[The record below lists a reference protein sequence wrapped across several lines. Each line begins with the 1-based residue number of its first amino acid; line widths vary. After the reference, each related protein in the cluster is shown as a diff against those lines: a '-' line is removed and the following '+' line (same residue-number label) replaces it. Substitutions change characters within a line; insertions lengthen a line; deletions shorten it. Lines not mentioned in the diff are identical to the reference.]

1 MGMQHLAKAI
11 DFKQPAPSDPPH
23 TLWPFL
29 GWSAYGSRKFIALGA
44 ILSGFAGFLDMAAS
58 VVLGWIVDATV
69 TADRATFVI
78 DNLTMLVAGIVF
90 FLVIRPLAFG
100 ASTLVQSY
108 IIQPNLLNMVLLR
121 LHRWTLGHSITFFDS
136 DFAGRISQKELQTAG
151 AVTNVVTEFI
161 HTIIFALASVLGAI
175 WIVASLGWVPVVI
188 LIIWLAVYLSVIQY
202 FIPKVRAKSTL
213 YAAARSNVVGQV
225 VDVIANVK
233 TVKLFANTSYEDDAV
248 MSSMDSYLEK
258 SLDRASIMVRF
269 RIVLMILAGIMPV
282 ALLGYAIIGWVAGT
296 VSLGEITVAGALGL
310 RLAQMT
316 GWVSF
321 TLMGIYA
328 NLGEVED
335 GIQTLTPAHDLVDA
349 PNATDLSVQ
358 HPTIEF
364 KNVSFQYG
372 DDNGGIRDISL
383 TVQAGEKIGIV
394 GASGAG
400 KSTLVNLILRLY
412 DPEQGEIRIS
422 GQNIAHVKQDS
433 LRRAIGIVSQ
443 ETAMFN
449 RSAYDNI
456 AYGRPETEPAQV
468 ENAAKQAQADDF
480 IKMLTDPKGRGGYQ
494 AHLGE
499 RGVKLSGGQRQRIA
513 IARTILKDAP
523 ILILDEAT
531 SALDSEVEAAI
542 QSSLE
547 ILMQDKTV
555 LAIAHRLSTISRMD
569 RIIVMRQGQ
578 IVEDGTHDEL
588 LAQNGLYARYWH
600 RQSGGFIGH

>member
-1 MGMQHLAKAI
+1 MRHLAKAI
-11 DFKQPAPSDPPH
+11 NFKQPAPSEPPRA
-23 TLWPFL
+23 LWPFL
-29 GWSAYGSRKFIALGA
+29 GWSVFGSRKYIALGA
-44 ILSGFAGFLDMAAS
+44 ILSGFSGFLDMAAS
-58 VVLGWIVDATV
+58 VVLGWVIDATV
-69 TADRATFVI
+69 TADRTSFVI
-78 DNLTMLVAGIVF
+78 DNLTMLIAGIVF
-90 FLVIRPLAFG
+90 FLIIRPLAFG

-121 LHRWTLGHSITFFDS
+121 LHRWTLGHSITFFDN

-151 AVTNVVTEFI
+151 AVTNVVIEFL
-161 HTIIFALASVLGAI
+161 HAIIFALASVLGAI

-188 LIIWLAVYLSVIQY
+188 LIAWLVIYVSVIQY
-202 FIPKVRAKSTL
+202 FIPKVRAKSTH

-233 TVKLFANTSYEDDAV
+233 TVKLFANTSFEDDAV

-258 SLDRASIMVRF
+258 SLDRASIIVRF
-269 RIVLMILAGIMPV
+269 RIILMIMAGLMPV
-282 ALLGYAIIGWVAGT
+282 ALLGHAIAGWVAGT

-335 GIQTLTPAHDLVDA
+335 GIQALTPAHDLVDT
-349 PNATDLSVQ
+349 PNATNLCVDK
-358 HPTIEF
+358 PTIEF
-364 KNVSFQYG
+364 NNVSFQYG
-372 DDNGGIRDISL
+372 DENGGIRDVSL
-383 TVQAGEKIGIV
+383 SVQAGEKIGIV

-456 AYGRPETEPAQV
+456 AYGRPETEPVQV
-468 ENAAKQAQADDF
+468 ENAAKQAKAHGF
-480 IKMLTDPKGRGGYQ
+480 IKMLTDPKGRVGYQ

-499 RGVKLSGGQRQRIA
+499 RGVKLSGGQRQRVA

-547 ILMQDKTV
+547 TLMQGKTV

-569 RIIVMRQGQ
+569 RIIVMQQGQ

-588 LAQNGLYARYWH
+588 LAQNGLYARYWQ

>member
-1 MGMQHLAKAI
+1 MRHLAKAI
-11 DFKQPAPSDPPH
+11 NFKQPAPSEPPRA
-23 TLWPFL
+23 LWPFL
-29 GWSAYGSRKFIALGA
+29 GWSVFGSRKYIALGA
-44 ILSGFAGFLDMAAS
+44 ILSGFSGFLDMAAS
-58 VVLGWIVDATV
+58 VVLGWVIDATV
-69 TADRATFVI
+69 TADRTSFVI
-78 DNLTMLVAGIVF
+78 DNLTMLIAGIVF
-90 FLVIRPLAFG
+90 FLIIRPLAFG

-121 LHRWTLGHSITFFDS
+121 LHRWTLGHSITFFDN

-151 AVTNVVTEFI
+151 AVTNVVIEFL
-161 HTIIFALASVLGAI
+161 HAIIFALASVLGAI

-188 LIIWLAVYLSVIQY
+188 FIAWLVIYVSVIQY
-202 FIPKVRAKSTL
+202 FIPKVRAKSTH

-233 TVKLFANTSYEDDAV
+233 TVKLFANTSFEDDAV

-258 SLDRASIMVRF
+258 SLDRASIIVRF
-269 RIVLMILAGIMPV
+269 RIILMIMAGLMPV
-282 ALLGYAIIGWVAGT
+282 ALLGHAIAGWVAGT

-335 GIQTLTPAHDLVDA
+335 GIQALTPAHDLVDT
-349 PNATDLSVQ
+349 PNATNLCVDK
-358 HPTIEF
+358 PTIEF
-364 KNVSFQYG
+364 NNVSFQYG
-372 DDNGGIRDISL
+372 DENGGIRDVSL

-456 AYGRPETEPAQV
+456 AYGRPETEPVQV
-468 ENAAKQAQADDF
+468 ENAAKQAQAHDF
-480 IKMLTDPKGRGGYQ
+480 IKMLTDPKGRVGYQ

-499 RGVKLSGGQRQRIA
+499 RGVKLSGGQRQRVA

-547 ILMQDKTV
+547 TLMQGKTV

-569 RIIVMRQGQ
+569 RIIVMQQGQ

-588 LAQNGLYARYWH
+588 LAQNGLYARYWK